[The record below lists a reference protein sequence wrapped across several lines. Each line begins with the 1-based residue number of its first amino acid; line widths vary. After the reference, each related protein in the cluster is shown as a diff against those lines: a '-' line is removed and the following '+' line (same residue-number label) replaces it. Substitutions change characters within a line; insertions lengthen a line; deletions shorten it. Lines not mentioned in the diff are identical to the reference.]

1 MKRFNTIAGS
11 MLFACSAYLSACT
24 SPNPPKMAYQEF
36 QLTNDPAGHCIN
48 STQCWSPDDQWIVF
62 DSRNTDAGII
72 SAGTIAAVKVS
83 DKEIKTLYNTRGQ
96 TNFGPGVGAVT
107 WSPVANRVL
116 FIHGIRNAGRDRPYG
131 ATRRTGVAIDMDR
144 PCQPIWMDARDID
157 PPFTPGAL
165 RGGTHAHTWS
175 GDGQWISFTY
185 NDYLLEQAEKAGHD
199 VKDLRT
205 VGVMAPGKKV
215 IVRNTNH
222 FSKKDSP
229 EKKVSPE
236 NKNPLENKNSL
247 DDKTPPENN
256 DSLEDNNGEL
266 FAFPIARVTE
276 NPAPGTDAIEKAFD
290 ECWIGRNGYHKAD
303 GAWQHRAIAFQGNL
317 REKDGTRKTEI
328 FVADI
333 PDTVVTTAAAMPAQT
348 DPTRR
353 LPVPPGITQ
362 RRISFTE
369 KGVSPVPRHWL
380 RSTPDG
386 ALIGFLAADQQDTIQ
401 LFGISPNGG
410 AARALT
416 HNAFS
421 ITGPFNFSP
430 DGKFVAYAGD
440 NSIWITELAGGH
452 TERVTARFG
461 DEERPD
467 GAVVWSNDG
476 SMLCYN
482 RRIRTGKEGFWQIF
496 VLKRK

>member
-1 MKRFNTIAGS
+1 MKPFNTIAGS
-11 MLFACSAYLSACT
+11 ILFVCSAYLVACT
-24 SPNPPKMAYQEF
+24 SSTPTKMAYQEI

-72 SAGTIAAVKVS
+72 SAGKIAAVKVS
-83 DKEIKTLYNTRGQ
+83 DKEIKILYTTKGQ
-96 TNFGPGVGAVT
+96 TNFGPGVGAAT
-107 WSPVANRVL
+107 WSPGANRVL
-116 FIHGIRNAGRDRPYG
+116 FIHGIRNADKNRPYG
-131 ATRRTGVAIDMDR
+131 ATRRTGVAIDVDR
-144 PCQPIWMDARDID
+144 PLVPIWMDARDID

-165 RGGTHAHTWS
+165 RGGTHAHSWS

-185 NDYLLEQAEKAGHD
+185 NDYLLEQAEKAGSA

-205 VGVMAPGKKV
+205 IGIMVPGKKV
-215 IVRNTNH
+215 AV
-222 FSKKDSP
+222 SKRH
-229 EKKVSPE
+229 
-236 NKNPLENKNSL
+236 NSQ
-247 DDKTPPENN
+247 NN

-266 FAFPIARVTE
+266 FAFPIAWVTDD
-276 NPAPGTDAIEKAFD
+276 PAPGTDAIDRAFD

-303 GAWQHRAIAFQGNL
+303 GALQHRAIAFQGNL

-333 PDTVVTTAAAMPAQT
+333 PDTVVTSAAAMPPET
-348 DPTRR
+348 DPARR
-353 LPVPPGITQ
+353 MPVPPGISQ
-362 RRISFTE
+362 RRISFTG

-386 ALIGFLAADQQDTIQ
+386 ALIGFLAADEHDTIQ

-410 AARALT
+410 VVHALT
-416 HNAFS
+416 HNTFS

-440 NSIWITELAGGH
+440 NSVWITTLTDGH
-452 TERVTARFG
+452 TERVTERYS
-461 DEERPD
+461 DDQRPD

-482 RRIRTGKEGFWQIF
+482 RRIRTGKQGFWQIF
-496 VLKRK
+496 VLKLK

>member
-1 MKRFNTIAGS
+1 
-11 MLFACSAYLSACT
+11 
-24 SPNPPKMAYQEF
+24 MAYQEI

-62 DSRNTDAGII
+62 DNRNTDAGII
-72 SAGTIAAVKVS
+72 SAGKIAAVKVS
-83 DKEIKTLYNTRGQ
+83 DKEIKPLYNTKDQ
-96 TNFGPGVGAVT
+96 TNFGPGVGAAT

-116 FIHGIRNAGRDRPYG
+116 FIHGIRNAGRDKPYG
-131 ATRRTGVAIDMDR
+131 VTRRTGVAIDVDR
-144 PCQPIWMDARDID
+144 PFEPIFMDARDID

-165 RGGTHAHTWS
+165 RGGTHAHSWS

-185 NDYLLEQAEKAGHD
+185 NDYLLEQAEKAGKA

-215 IVRNTNH
+215 IVHNGGR
-222 FSKKDSP
+222 FS
-229 EKKVSPE
+229 
-236 NKNPLENKNSL
+236 
-247 DDKTPPENN
+247 NN

-266 FAFPIARVTE
+266 FAFPVALVTD
-276 NPAPGTDAIEKAFD
+276 NPVRGSDEIDKAFD
-290 ECWIGRNGYHKAD
+290 ECWIGKDGYRKAD
-303 GAWQHRAIAFQGNL
+303 GVWQRRAIAFHGNL
-317 REKDGTRKTEI
+317 RDKDGKVKTEI

-333 PDTVVTTAAAMPAQT
+333 PDNVVSVAAAMSPDA
-348 DPTRR
+348 DPGRR

-362 RRISFTE
+362 RRISFME

-386 ALIGFLAADQQDTIQ
+386 ALIGFLAADEKDTIQ

-410 AARALT
+410 AVRALT
-416 HNAFS
+416 HNNFS
-421 ITGPFNFSP
+421 VTGPFNFSP

-440 NSIWITELAGGH
+440 NSVWITELAGGH
-452 TERVTARFG
+452 TERVTERYT

-482 RRIRTGKEGFWQIF
+482 RRIKTGKEGFWQIF
-496 VLKRK
+496 VLKKK